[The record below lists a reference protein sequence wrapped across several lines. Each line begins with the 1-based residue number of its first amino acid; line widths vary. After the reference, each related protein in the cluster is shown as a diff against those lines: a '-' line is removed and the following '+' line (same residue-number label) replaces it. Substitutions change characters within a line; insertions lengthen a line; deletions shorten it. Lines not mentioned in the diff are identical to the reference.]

1 MRAHPNMIFDSFKQ
15 AAAAA
20 MKPAEVSGAAGVG
33 DSMKTYQAERR
44 NPPQWTAP
52 NSTQATPND
61 NPIAAQKTAPPP
73 PVQ

>member
-1 MRAHPNMIFDSFKQ
+1 MAAHPNLIFSAFKE

-20 MKPAEVSGAAGVG
+20 MKPAESYGPSGVG
-33 DSMKTYQAERR
+33 DSMKTFRAERR
-44 NPPQWTAP
+44 NPPQWTEP
-52 NSTQATPND
+52 NSSQATPND

>member
-1 MRAHPNMIFDSFKQ
+1 MAHPNMIFESFKA

-20 MKPAEVSGAAGVG
+20 MRPAETFGSSGVG
-33 DSMKTYQAERR
+33 DSMKSFRAASAS
-44 NPPQWTAP
+44 PPKWTEP

-61 NPIAAQKTAPPP
+61 NPIAGQKTAPPP